1 MFFVF
6 KPEVLRHES
15 CVYRSALL
23 TGMSEG
29 QQVQGS
35 YALCPQ
41 NWTDT
46 TLPVSLPRKKN
57 SAPGPSSF
65 HVEKH
70 PSFPFRIHDLHSWW
84 LKTTSSNVGGKRVL
98 SLLAG
103 GCFSLVP
110 QCSNSEKSCRI
121 FNRDW

>member
-46 TLPVSLPRKKN
+46 TLPVSLPRKKTLLLVLQASMWKN
-57 SAPGPSSF
+57 IQVSRSEF
-65 HVEKH
+65 MIY
-70 PSFPFRIHDLHSWW
+70 IH
-84 LKTTSSNVGGKRVL
+84 GG
-98 SLLAG
+98 
-103 GCFSLVP
+103 
-110 QCSNSEKSCRI
+110 
-121 FNRDW
+121 